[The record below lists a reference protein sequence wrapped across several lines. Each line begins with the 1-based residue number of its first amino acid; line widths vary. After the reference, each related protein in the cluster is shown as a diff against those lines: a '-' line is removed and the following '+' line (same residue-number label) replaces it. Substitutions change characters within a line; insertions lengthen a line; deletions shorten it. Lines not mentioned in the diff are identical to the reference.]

1 MSWPTRF
8 TARVRAL
15 FLRSRLERELEDEL
29 RFHLEMQAEDN
40 VRAGMD
46 PKEAHYAAMRSFG
59 GAEQIKENYRDWRTF
74 AAIETMV
81 QDVRYALRATQQ
93 NPGFTTIAVLSLAL
107 GIGANTAI
115 FSLIDALLLR
125 SLPVPDPQRLVQ
137 VVVPQRTAPP
147 FEVFS
152 YPMVH
157 ALANHKE
164 IFSGLFGFSSVMF
177 NRWPPNASEAIPGAW
192 VTGGYYETL
201 GLDPIAGR
209 LLTNDDDRLGAPAA
223 AVITDGYWE
232 RKFGRDPKAI
242 GRTIRIEGIPV
253 TIVGVSP
260 PGFTGIDVAQN
271 SDVTLAA
278 GTEPQ
283 FEQGRKWNIGPG
295 YFTRLIFAQPRAGI
309 PLAQVKAR
317 LVALWPEVATL
328 DPNASFKA
336 ELALPPDLI
345 PGGTG
350 STALRSKFRRP
361 LSVLMALVGL
371 VLLIACA
378 NVANLLLARASARQ
392 REIAV
397 RLAIGAGRG
406 RIIRQLLTESAL
418 LAACGA
424 ALGIAFAW
432 FGSSF
437 IVELFANGQ
446 NRPVTLDVAPHGH
459 VLMFTAL
466 VAVATA
472 MLFGIAP
479 AFRATSAGPA
489 AALKDTAVQVAGSR
503 TKLALALVV
512 LQVSLSLLLLVGAGL
527 FVGTLRNLRHLDAGF
542 RHEGVLIV
550 ELDGSGTNRQALLD
564 RMRRL
569 PGVVSVSF
577 SNNTVLSGGSINNVA
592 SLPGGAPVTVD
603 SDWIGPR
610 YFETLRTPMIEG
622 REFTIHDDR
631 TSPRVAIVNQAFV
644 RHFFPDG
651 HALGQHFLTDLP
663 PVDTQ
668 IVGVV
673 EDARS
678 HSLRDQALPAVYVPS
693 FESGG
698 LGNFEV
704 RAKGSIAQ
712 VVSELRRE
720 LHAAEIYP
728 LTQQVEK
735 TLVQER
741 LMATLAGSFGVLAL
755 TLASIGLYGL
765 LAYAV
770 ARRTSE
776 IAIRMALGAER
787 ADVLRMVVRDALR
800 LLGLGI
806 ALGLPA
812 AWAASRWVSSM
823 LFGLTPTDPITVL
836 AATALLA
843 GFGLLA
849 GFIPALRASRVDPMV
864 ALRYE

>member
-1 MSWPTRF
+1 MSWASRF
-8 TARVRAL
+8 ASRLRGL
-15 FLRSRLERELEDEL
+15 FLRNRLERELDDEI

-40 VRAGMD
+40 LRAGMD
-46 PKEAHYAAMRSFG
+46 PVEARYAAMRSFG
-59 GAEQIKENYRDWRTF
+59 GADRMKEQYRDWRAF
-74 AAIETMV
+74 AAVETMLH
-81 QDVRYALRATQQ
+81 DLRYALRAMRE
-93 NPGFTTIAVLSLAL
+93 NPGFTVVAVLSLAL

-125 SLPVPDPQRLVQ
+125 SLPVRDPQQLVQ
-137 VVVPQRTAPP
+137 LVVPQGTAQP
-147 FEVFS
+147 FVTFT

-157 ALANHKE
+157 ALADHHE
-164 IFSGLFGFSSVMF
+164 IFLDLFGFSSTVF
-177 NRWPPNASEAIPGAW
+177 NAWPPGANEAIPGAW
-192 VTGGYYETL
+192 VTGAYYETL
-201 GLDPIAGR
+201 GLEPVAGR
-209 LLTNDDDRLGAPAA
+209 LLNNDDDRPGAPPV
-223 AVITDGYWE
+223 AVITDGYWS
-232 RKFGRDPKAI
+232 RKFGRDLKAI
-242 GRTIRIEGIPV
+242 GQTIRLEGVAV

-260 PGFTGIDVAQN
+260 PGFTGMDVAQN

-278 GTEPQ
+278 GVEPQ
-283 FEQGRKWNIGPG
+283 LEQGREWNIGPS
-295 YFTRLIFAQPRAGI
+295 YFSRLIFARPRSDM

-317 LVALWPEVATL
+317 LAALWPEVATL
-328 DPNASFKA
+328 DPNASFKT
-336 ELALPPDLI
+336 ELAFPPDLI

-350 STALRSKFRRP
+350 STALRNQFRRP
-361 LSVLMALVGL
+361 LLVLMAVAGL

-378 NVANLLLARASARQ
+378 NIANLLLARASARQ

-406 RIIRQLLTESAL
+406 RIIRHLLTESAL
-418 LAACGA
+418 LSTCGA
-424 ALGIAFAW
+424 ALGIGLAW

-437 IVELFANGQ
+437 VVQLFSSGQ
-446 NRPVTLDVAPHGH
+446 NYPVMLDVTPQGH
-459 VLMFTAL
+459 VLLFTTL

-479 AFRATSAGPA
+479 AFRATSAGPV
-489 AALKDTAVQVAGSR
+489 AALRDASAHVAGSR
-503 TKLALALVV
+503 TRFGSALVV
-512 LQVSLSLLLLVGAGL
+512 LQVSVSLLLLVGAGL
-527 FVGTLRNLRHLDAGF
+527 FVGTLRNLRHLDPGF

-550 ELDGSGTNRQALLD
+550 KMNRTGTDRRELLD
-564 RMRRL
+564 RIGRL

-577 SNNTVLSGGSINNVA
+577 SNNTVLSGGLIRSVA
-592 SLPGGAPVTVD
+592 SLPGGAPVAVD

-610 YFETLRTPMIEG
+610 YFETLGTPMLEG
-622 REFTIHDDR
+622 REFTLYDDK
-631 TSPRVAIVNQAFV
+631 TAPRVAIVNQTFV

-651 HALGQHFLTDLP
+651 HPLGRHFLTDLP

-693 FESGG
+693 FASGG
-698 LGNFEV
+698 VGNIEV
-704 RAKGSIAQ
+704 RVAGSIAQ

-720 LHAAEIYP
+720 LHPADIYP

-741 LMATLAGSFGVLAL
+741 LMATLAGSFGTLAL
-755 TLASIGLYGL
+755 VLASIGLYGL

-770 ARRTSE
+770 ARRVNE
-776 IAIRMALGAER
+776 IGIRMALGAER
-787 ADVLRMVVRDALR
+787 ADVLRMVIRDALR
-800 LLGLGI
+800 LLGLGM

-823 LFGLTPTDPITVL
+823 LFGLTPMDPMTIL
-836 AATALLA
+836 AATALLT

-849 GFIPALRASRVDPMV
+849 GFLPALRASRVDPMV